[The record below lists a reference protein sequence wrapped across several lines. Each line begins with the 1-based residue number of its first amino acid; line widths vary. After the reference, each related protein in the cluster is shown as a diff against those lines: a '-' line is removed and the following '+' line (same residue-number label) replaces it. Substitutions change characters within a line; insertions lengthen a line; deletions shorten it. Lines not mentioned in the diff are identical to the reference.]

1 MAQRKPPKVDPGY
14 GCYPKAYILLCSL
27 AGIYMTQRQAIRECG
42 DTKKVNEAYEQALKA
57 MPDDRVFIETL
68 YNFLWSSYECPH

>member
-1 MAQRKPPKVDPGY
+1 
-14 GCYPKAYILLCSL
+14 
-27 AGIYMTQRQAIRECG
+27 
-42 DTKKVNEAYEQALKA
+42 VNEAYEQALKA